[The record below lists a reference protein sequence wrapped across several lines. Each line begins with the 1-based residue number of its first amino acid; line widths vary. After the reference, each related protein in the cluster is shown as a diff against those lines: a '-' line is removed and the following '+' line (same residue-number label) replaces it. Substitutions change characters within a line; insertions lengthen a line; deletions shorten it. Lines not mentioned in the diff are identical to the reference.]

1 MTHTTSLPNR
11 RRSTATVW
19 RNLSIRSI
27 WLGFLVAT
35 MGTCFGLDFNITYH
49 DSIPADVRSDV
60 IRVID
65 EAAAAW
71 EEILLDDV
79 TITFQLKWVDSF
91 QNPAEGG
98 RASVYY
104 MPSTYSD
111 IRTAL
116 INKAKTEADRVAIT
130 HLEPGALRILL
141 NRTSDN
147 PNGAGSATPYLD
159 ADNDANNHSMRIS
172 LGNAR
177 VLGLFPAGLE
187 FDDGRITMSGRPNWD
202 YDRSDGIT
210 TGKADFYAIALH
222 EIGHLLGMSSL
233 IDSRLSVN
241 PGQADDYYTFL
252 TPLDLFRYSK
262 ESVSENAV
270 DWTSDARGKFLSGDG
285 GQTAV
290 ASFATG
296 MFGDRGDPSHW
307 GRDSDIDGIFE
318 AAVYPMQTIE
328 AADILAL
335 DLVGW
340 EVAEASK
347 ELEITSARLTGS
359 GLYLEWTTVPGFS
372 GYRIMVSN
380 SPDKNAKSAA
390 PKVLAETKKNSFV
403 APFAK
408 GTKALDT
415 TRFYYVEAYN

>member
-1 MTHTTSLPNR
+1 M
-11 RRSTATVW
+11 
-19 RNLSIRSI
+19 
-27 WLGFLVAT
+27 WLAVLVAT
-35 MGTCFGLDFNITYH
+35 VGCCFGLEFNITYH
-49 DSIPADVRSDV
+49 DSIPADVRDDV

-65 EAAAAW
+65 DAAAAW

-91 QNPAEGG
+91 PNPAEGG

-104 MPSTYSD
+104 MPTTYSD
-111 IRTAL
+111 VRTAL

-130 HLEPGALRILL
+130 HLEPGALRILI

-147 PNGAGSATPYLD
+147 PNGTGSETPYLD
-159 ADNDANNHSMRIS
+159 ADNDENNHNMRIS

-202 YDRSDGIT
+202 YDRSDGIA

-233 IDSRLSVN
+233 IDARLSVN
-241 PGQADDYYTFL
+241 PGQPDDYYTFL
-252 TPLDLFRYSK
+252 TPLDLFRYSE
-262 ESVSENAV
+262 ESVAQNAV
-270 DWTSDARGKFLSGDG
+270 DWTADARGKYLSGDG
-285 GQTAV
+285 GETSAATF
-290 ASFATG
+290 ASG
-296 MFGDRGDPSHW
+296 IFGDRGDPSHW
-307 GRDSDIDGIFE
+307 GRDSQIDGIFE

-328 AADILAL
+328 TADILAL

-340 EVAEASK
+340 EVAEAPK
-347 ELEITSARLTGS
+347 ELEITSAKLTAS
-359 GLYLEWTTVPGFS
+359 GLHLEWTTLPGFS
-372 GYRIMVSN
+372 GYRILVSD
-380 SPDKNAKSAA
+380 SPDKNDKSAA
-390 PKVLAETKKNSFV
+390 PTVLAETKENSFL

-408 GTKALDT
+408 NGKALDT
-415 TRFYYVEAYN
+415 LRFYYVEAYN